1 MENTTMSINIKY
13 QTDLI
18 LEARKI
24 TINTELVV
32 RGKVTNQ
39 YHYTKVFCMY
49 PKSIPMM
56 IMCAVI
62 YFNCRKKLAGHHSM
76 INCFLRNLFNST
88 PVLFFTLCY

>member
-1 MENTTMSINIKY
+1 MKGKYITSINIKF

-39 YHYTKVFCMY
+39 YHYTEVFCIQSPFSY
-49 PKSIPMM
+49 DDHVRRHLLW

-62 YFNCRKKLAGHHSM
+62 YFNCRKKLAGHHDEKF
-76 INCFLRNLFNST
+76 I
-88 PVLFFTLCY
+88 

>member
-1 MENTTMSINIKY
+1 MSINIKY

-39 YHYTKVFCMY
+39 YHYT
-49 PKSIPMM
+49 
-56 IMCAVI
+56 
-62 YFNCRKKLAGHHSM
+62 
-76 INCFLRNLFNST
+76 
-88 PVLFFTLCY
+88 

>member
-1 MENTTMSINIKY
+1 MENTIMSINIKC
-13 QTDLI
+13 QTDLII

-39 YHYTKVFCMY
+39 YHYTKVFCIY

-62 YFNCRKKLAGHHSM
+62 YFGSCAQ
-76 INCFLRNLFNST
+76 
-88 PVLFFTLCY
+88 